1 MRLLYFALLHQ
12 LEEEAPL
19 GGFVV
24 AALVV
29 ADALVGVAALGGG
42 VVSSTG
48 GLAATVGLFDGT
60 PADVYLVFF

>member
-24 AALVV
+24 AALV
-29 ADALVGVAALGGG
+29 GVASLGGG